1 MDKEEIMERLLEIR
15 EVVRNSIMQYN
26 FDLTVYLDVILEE
39 VDKLICDLSEKDDD

>member
-1 MDKEEIMERLLEIR
+1 LDKEEIMERLLEIR

-26 FDLTVYLDVILEE
+26 FDLTVYFDPILEE